1 EERGG
6 WWGRRKRGGDR
17 RGPEKIKGGGKVEDL
32 SATQGTKACVE
43 MIKPA
48 VHELDWHDLSAEPLA
63 EDWERSD
70 VRPLTV
76 PAKPS
81 LGEPEQIARSFEE
94 QLLLQRQH
102 LESV

>member
-1 EERGG
+1 VTPNE
-6 WWGRRKRGGDR
+6 WWCRATPSGA
-17 RGPEKIKGGGKVEDL
+17 GPFPKKKKGGGKEEEL
-32 SATQGTKACVE
+32 PAPKGTKACVE
-43 MIKPA
+43 MINPA
-48 VHELDWHDLSAEPLA
+48 AHELDWHDLPAEPLA
-63 EDWERSD
+63 EDWEPSD